1 MAIYGNNNGTIQ
13 PATQTTRTPRTDYKK
28 LIHNGKQ
35 FQTLDEMIDF
45 IARERAHVAFKS
57 TKLILAE
64 LGSKAKDETIAQAM
78 IEANKK
84 MIHEFLKNRDDS
96 RGLFGLE

>member
-1 MAIYGNNNGTIQ
+1 MAVYGNNNNTT
-13 PATQTTRTPRTDYKK
+13 TQASTTRAPRTDYKK
-28 LIHNGKQ
+28 LIHNGKM

-57 TKLILAE
+57 TKMILAE

-84 MIHEFLKNRDDS
+84 MIYEFLENRDNS